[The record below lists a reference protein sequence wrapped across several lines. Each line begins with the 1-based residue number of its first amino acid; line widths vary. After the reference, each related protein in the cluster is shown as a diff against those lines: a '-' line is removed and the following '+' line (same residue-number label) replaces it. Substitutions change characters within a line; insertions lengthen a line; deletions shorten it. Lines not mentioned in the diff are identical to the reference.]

1 MADIALSSKA
11 TTAVIV
17 GGYVY
22 IIIPDGGSP
31 TGFTGRRISITDLL
45 AALQAEVDTNTANIA
60 TNTTNITTLQNNSS
74 KRLDLAQVSSFSFT
88 QEGGSVIEDIYFSG
102 TGTVSV
108 GTTLAGEQL
117 VSSRLIEG
125 GIRRGSIKVSDGYTA
140 TSRTIYITLSAASV
154 DVATFSKLS
163 LFT

>member
-1 MADIALSSKA
+1 MAFLSGRS
-11 TTAVIV
+11 TTATIT
-17 GGYVY
+17 GGYVN
-22 IIIPDGGSP
+22 IIIPNGAAP
-31 TGFTGRRISITDLL
+31 TGYDSFRISVTDLQ
-45 AALQAEVDTNTANIA
+45 AALQSQITTNTGNIA
-60 TNTTNITTLQNNSS
+60 TNAANITTLQNNSS

-88 QEGGSVIEDIYFSG
+88 QVAGSVIDEIYFNG

-117 VSSRLIEG
+117 MTSRLIEN
-125 GIRRGSIKVSDGYTA
+125 GIRKGDIKVSNGYTA
-140 TSRTIYITLSAASV
+140 TSRTIYITLTGASV